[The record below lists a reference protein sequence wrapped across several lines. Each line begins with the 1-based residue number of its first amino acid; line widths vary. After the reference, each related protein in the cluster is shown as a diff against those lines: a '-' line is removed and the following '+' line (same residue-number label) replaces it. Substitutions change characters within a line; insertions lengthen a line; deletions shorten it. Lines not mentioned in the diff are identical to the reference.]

1 MGTSFLVFYSLW
13 KVPSDGLLGDTKL
26 LVACLRS
33 QSLSHLF
40 LSWRELRRSDVL
52 RSWANLFGRTLKK
65 LIFKTLGFGELIK
78 IIRSPKGL
86 MLMLG
91 KLDAVNAMGNGSFY
105 EANGKLAID
114 VGKSGRWVLLCNNPF
129 SEW

>member
-65 LIFKTLGFGELIK
+65 LIFKTLGFGELINNNE
-78 IIRSPKGL
+78 SEG
-86 MLMLG
+86 
-91 KLDAVNAMGNGSFY
+91 VNVN
-105 EANGKLAID
+105 
-114 VGKSGRWVLLCNNPF
+114 VRQT
-129 SEW
+129 